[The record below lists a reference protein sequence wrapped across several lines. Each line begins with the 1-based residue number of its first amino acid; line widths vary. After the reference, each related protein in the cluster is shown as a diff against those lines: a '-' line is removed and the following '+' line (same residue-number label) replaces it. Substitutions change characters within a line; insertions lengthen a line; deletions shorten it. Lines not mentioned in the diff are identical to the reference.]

1 MATDVVVLDA
11 CVLYSAQLRN
21 LLLHLAA
28 VDLFRPKWSDAIQ
41 EEWITNLLSNRSD
54 LSRKDLEKTRDA
66 MNQYFLDSV
75 VQGSDPLISTLTLP
89 DPDDRHVL
97 AVAIHSRADAI
108 VTFNVKD
115 FPPAASGCRA
125 GPLRELLAGY

>member
-115 FPPAASGCRA
+115 FPPAASGPWLSSRTA
-125 GPLRELLAGY
+125 S